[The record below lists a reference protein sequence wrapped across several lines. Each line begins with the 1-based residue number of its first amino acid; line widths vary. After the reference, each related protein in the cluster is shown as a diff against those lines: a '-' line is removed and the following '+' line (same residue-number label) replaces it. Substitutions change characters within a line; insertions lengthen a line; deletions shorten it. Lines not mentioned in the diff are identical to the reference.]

1 MNFEQGLYNLENVLK
16 QASLAPDSNEYLN
29 FVGWRRQLRDSIENE
44 RRFAVLS
51 RDEQERRERVFREL
65 DRLALRYVG
74 KSFLE
79 LCAEKYL
86 HLVGKGLSKTL
97 LNEKLTPKSPTE
109 NISQISNAY
118 ALVIGVGDYMHDRYS
133 NLPATVRDAQ
143 TIAGV
148 LTDPNRCGYPRD
160 NVQII
165 SGEQATVDGIR
176 NALKTLSE
184 STNPQSNVFVYFSGH
199 GGCALENGNWR
210 AYICPREADPNK
222 LIDSAIS
229 GDNFST
235 ILKIIPARRMLIVLD
250 ACHASGSID
259 LKAVDGTT
267 TWKAGLPENYYESL
281 SQGSGRVVIAS
292 SKADQASF
300 VRSQGDL
307 SVFTWHFREALMGK
321 AAVRGDG
328 LIHVLDI
335 FHYVNE
341 MVQKE
346 RPDQTPILKVSDMD
360 LNFAIALDRGGKGVG
375 TATITSVSPI
385 TNIREQIVH
394 DPVNGAKALSEF
406 LKTRSEW
413 AAKRNEV
420 DLKRSDLERIQ
431 HELELFGPNDND
443 KAAKSRIVF
452 FLLRICLEIE

>member
-1 MNFEQGLYNLENVLK
+1 
-16 QASLAPDSNEYLN
+16 
-29 FVGWRRQLRDSIENE
+29 
-44 RRFAVLS
+44 
-51 RDEQERRERVFREL
+51 
-65 DRLALRYVG
+65 
-74 KSFLE
+74 
-79 LCAEKYL
+79 
-86 HLVGKGLSKTL
+86 
-97 LNEKLTPKSPTE
+97 
-109 NISQISNAY
+109 
-118 ALVIGVGDYMHDRYS
+118 
-133 NLPATVRDAQ
+133 
-143 TIAGV
+143 
-148 LTDPNRCGYPRD
+148 
-160 NVQII
+160 
-165 SGEQATVDGIR
+165 
-176 NALKTLSE
+176 
-184 STNPQSNVFVYFSGH
+184 
-199 GGCALENGNWR
+199 
-210 AYICPREADPNK
+210 
-222 LIDSAIS
+222 
-229 GDNFST
+229 
-235 ILKIIPARRMLIVLD
+235 
-250 ACHASGSID
+250 
-259 LKAVDGTT
+259 
-267 TWKAGLPENYYESL
+267 
-281 SQGSGRVVIAS
+281 
-292 SKADQASF
+292 
-300 VRSQGDL
+300 
-307 SVFTWHFREALMGK
+307 MGK